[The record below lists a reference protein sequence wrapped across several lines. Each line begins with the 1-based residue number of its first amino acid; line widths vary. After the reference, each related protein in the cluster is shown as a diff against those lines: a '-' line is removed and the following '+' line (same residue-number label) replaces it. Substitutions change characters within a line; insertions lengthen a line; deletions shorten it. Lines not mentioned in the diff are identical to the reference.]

1 MPAER
6 SIIRTTILI
15 AGGNAHDIAVLK
27 EGLQQADAHRVFVA
41 TTSSE
46 VLCLVKNV
54 HIDMVIFD
62 EELFPL
68 PGSELYQ
75 QLQGMKQLETL
86 PVII

>member
-6 SIIRTTILI
+6 PIIRTTILL
-15 AGGNAHDIAVLK
+15 AGGNAHNVALLK
-27 EGLQQADAHRVFVA
+27 EGLQQAHAHRVFVA

-46 VLCLVKNV
+46 VLSLVKNV
-54 HIDMVIFD
+54 HIDMLIFD
-62 EELFPL
+62 DELFPL

-75 QLQGMKQLETL
+75 QLQGMKRLETL